1 MIMTV
6 LVGNKMIP
14 DTDTCLEQINK
25 QIENNREFSWSRKT
39 QRILIKVFKTKKKL
53 KNIFDMKLISP
64 NIQPVMLLYAQFYKS
79 EIKKNS
85 FLVTN
90 VKTRLLCFRFLS

>member
-25 QIENNREFSWSRKT
+25 QIENKREFSWEGKTLGILLSASLQNKSQKRYLSR
-39 QRILIKVFKTKKKL
+39 IYV
-53 KNIFDMKLISP
+53 S
-64 NIQPVMLLYAQFYKS
+64 
-79 EIKKNS
+79 
-85 FLVTN
+85 
-90 VKTRLLCFRFLS
+90 